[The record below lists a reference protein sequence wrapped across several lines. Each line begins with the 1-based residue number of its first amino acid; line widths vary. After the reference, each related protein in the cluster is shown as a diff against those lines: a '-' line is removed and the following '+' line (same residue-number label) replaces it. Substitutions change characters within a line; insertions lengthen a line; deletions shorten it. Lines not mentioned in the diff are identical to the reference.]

1 MAKQDQHEAPKP
13 KAPEPTEQSTTVKGV
28 SRFKDEHE
36 LTDAEIV
43 QRRTPDVDG
52 KPLWPADGR
61 FHRSF
66 NVETPRVS
74 GLGLEDDATSDWS
87 SSDHDAMHEANKVA
101 VLNEAINLG
110 LHPQG
115 EAQFDGA
122 GPKNKLTGT
131 VALTYS
137 VEVVPAS
144 SQTPEEN
151 AASTYTPSKAIVDQ
165 GGSTLPDESQ

>member
-1 MAKQDQHEAPKP
+1 MAKNESTRPEPKP
-13 KAPEPTEQSTTVKGV
+13 AEPTRAEREK
-28 SRFKDEHE
+28 RFPEENE
-36 LTDAEIV
+36 LTDAQIV

-52 KPLWPADGR
+52 RPLWPADGR

-74 GLGLEDDATSDWS
+74 SRDQTDATSDWR

-101 VLNEAINLG
+101 VLNEALNLG
-110 LHPQG
+110 LHPRG
-115 EAQFDGA
+115 EATFDGA
-122 GPKNKLTGT
+122 GPKNDLTGT

-144 SQTPEEN
+144 SETPEET
-151 AASTYTPSKAIVDQ
+151 AALTFTPSKALAEQ
-165 GGSTLPDESQ
+165 GGTTLPDDRS

>member
-1 MAKQDQHEAPKP
+1 MAKNESTKP
-13 KAPEPTEQSTTVKGV
+13 ETKPAEPTPAEREK
-28 SRFKDEHE
+28 RFPEENE

-66 NVETPRVS
+66 NVETPRVT
-74 GLGLEDDATSDWS
+74 GLGLEDDATSDWK

-101 VLNEAINLG
+101 VLQEALNLG
-110 LHPQG
+110 LHPRS
-115 EAQFDGA
+115 EATFDGA
-122 GPKNKLTGT
+122 GPKNALTGT

-144 SQTPEEN
+144 SETPEET
-151 AASTYTPSKAIVDQ
+151 AALTYHPSRALADQ
-165 GGSTLPDESQ
+165 GGSTLPDDSE

>member
-1 MAKQDQHEAPKP
+1 MAKNESTKPEP
-13 KAPEPTEQSTTVKGV
+13 KADDQSITVKGV
-28 SRFKDEHE
+28 ARFKDENE

-74 GLGLEDDATSDWS
+74 GLGLENDATSDWR

-101 VLNEAINLG
+101 VLQEALNLG
-110 LHPQG
+110 LHPRS
-115 EAQFDGA
+115 EAVFDGA
-122 GPKNKLTGT
+122 GPKNQFTGT

-144 SQTPEEN
+144 SEEPAE
-151 AASTYTPSKAIVDQ
+151 AATAFTPSKALAEQ
-165 GGSTLPDESQ
+165 GGSTLPNDAK